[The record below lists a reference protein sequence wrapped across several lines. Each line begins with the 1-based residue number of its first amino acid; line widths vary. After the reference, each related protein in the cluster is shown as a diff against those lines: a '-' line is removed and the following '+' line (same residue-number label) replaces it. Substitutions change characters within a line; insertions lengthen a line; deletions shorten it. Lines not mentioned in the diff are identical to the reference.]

1 MVGRSRLQKQI
12 ICRNDKL
19 DGWVC
24 PKMIKIRYSVIVSIK
39 HVLWDRNNRSS
50 IKKIAVSHV
59 HQHRKRKKVLPLQF
73 KCFVIFKATKS
84 LILMQLI
91 IKTHLAPRQQT
102 VMSECLKP
110 DRIICT
116 WASLSSLLS
125 PCCYKPVLSWNGCNV
140 HIFAFYL
147 KEFAVQSGQ
156 AQQAELSQPMN
167 CSLLSPGS
175 GASNAVSGPAGH
187 NECLQLARDWYML

>member
-50 IKKIAVSHV
+50 IKKSRCPMFIRTEKE
-59 HQHRKRKKVLPLQF
+59 RKFYLYNSSVLLF
-73 KCFVIFKATKS
+73 FKATKS
-84 LILMQLI
+84 IILMQLI

-187 NECLQLARDWYML
+187 NECLQPARDWYML